1 LYAGNNYTQSRKN
14 VQNGIVISI
23 NKGLNHVYFKTFIWE
38 NVYEFIQIQVLLMN
52 CPFCGSSELRTL
64 ETRDSPN
71 NMNRRRKQ
79 CTSCDRRI
87 TTYEYIELVEL
98 MVQKKDGRLE
108 RFNLDKII
116 RGLQRAVEKRPISPE
131 QVRDIAEKVRQSILS
146 EGKEVIP
153 STEVGDMIMVHLKKL
168 DYVAYVRF
176 ASVYREFKEP
186 EDFEKLMK
194 EG

>member
-1 LYAGNNYTQSRKN
+1 
-14 VQNGIVISI
+14 
-23 NKGLNHVYFKTFIWE
+23 
-38 NVYEFIQIQVLLMN
+38 MN

-71 NMNRRRKQ
+71 NMNRRRKE
-79 CTSCDRRI
+79 CTNCGRRI
-87 TTYEYIELVEL
+87 TTYEYVELVEL
-98 MVQKKDGRLE
+98 MVKKKDGRLE

-116 RGLQRAVEKRPISPE
+116 KGLLKAAEKRPISRD
-131 QVRDIAEKVRQSILS
+131 QIRDIAEKVRQEILS
-146 EGKEVIP
+146 DGKEVIS
-153 STEVGDMIMVHLKKL
+153 STEVGDLIMMHLKEL

-186 EDFEKLMK
+186 GDFEKLMK

>member
-1 LYAGNNYTQSRKN
+1 
-14 VQNGIVISI
+14 
-23 NKGLNHVYFKTFIWE
+23 
-38 NVYEFIQIQVLLMN
+38 MN

-71 NMNRRRKQ
+71 NMNRRRKE
-79 CTSCDRRI
+79 CTNCGRRI
-87 TTYEYIELVEL
+87 TTYEYVELVEL
-98 MVQKKDGRLE
+98 MVEKKDGRLE
-108 RFNLDKII
+108 RFNIDKII
-116 RGLQRAVEKRPISPE
+116 KGLQKAAEKRPISRD
-131 QVRDIAEKVRQSILS
+131 QIRDIAEKVRQDILS
-146 EGKEVIP
+146 EGKEVIS
-153 STEVGDMIMVHLKKL
+153 STEVGDRIMMRLKEL

>member
-1 LYAGNNYTQSRKN
+1 
-14 VQNGIVISI
+14 
-23 NKGLNHVYFKTFIWE
+23 
-38 NVYEFIQIQVLLMN
+38 MN

-71 NMNRRRKQ
+71 NMNRRRKE
-79 CTSCDRRI
+79 CTSCGRRI
-87 TTYEYIELVEL
+87 TTYEYVELVEL
-98 MVQKKDGRLE
+98 MVKKKDGRLE
-108 RFNLDKII
+108 RFNIDKII

-146 EGKEVIP
+146 EGKEVIS
-153 STEVGDMIMVHLKKL
+153 STEVGDMIMTHLKKL

-186 EDFEKLMK
+186 GDFEKLMK

>member
-1 LYAGNNYTQSRKN
+1 
-14 VQNGIVISI
+14 
-23 NKGLNHVYFKTFIWE
+23 
-38 NVYEFIQIQVLLMN
+38 MN

-71 NMNRRRKQ
+71 NMNRRRKE
-79 CTSCDRRI
+79 CTNCGRRL
-87 TTYEYIELVEL
+87 TTYEYVELVEL
-98 MVQKKDGRLE
+98 MVEKKDGRLE
-108 RFNLDKII
+108 RFNIDKII
-116 RGLQRAVEKRPISPE
+116 KGLQKAAEKRPISRD
-131 QVRDIAEKVRQSILS
+131 QIRDIAEKVRQDILS
-146 EGKEVIP
+146 EGKEVI
-153 STEVGDMIMVHLKKL
+153 SSAEVGDRIMMRLKEL

>member
-1 LYAGNNYTQSRKN
+1 
-14 VQNGIVISI
+14 
-23 NKGLNHVYFKTFIWE
+23 
-38 NVYEFIQIQVLLMN
+38 MN

-71 NMNRRRKQ
+71 NMNRRRKE
-79 CTSCDRRI
+79 CISCGRRI
-87 TTYEYIELVEL
+87 TTYEYIELIEL
-98 MVQKKDGRLE
+98 MVKKKDGRLE

-116 RGLQRAVEKRPISPE
+116 RGLQKAAEKRPISPE
-131 QVRDIAEKVRQSILS
+131 QIRDIAEKVRQGILS
-146 EGKEVIP
+146 EGKEVIS
-153 STEVGDMIMVHLKKL
+153 STDVGDRIMAHLRKL